1 MRTRISVL
9 LLAVCACASAQVQAI
24 RAARMVDVKSGAIV
38 EHPVILVEAGRINA
52 VGPDL
57 KPPANA
63 TVIDLGDVTL
73 LPGFIDCHTHL
84 FHRYSPY
91 IGDGDS
97 LVLEA
102 NEMSTAKRAL
112 LSTKM
117 AMEDLLAGFT
127 TVRDVGNSGVSGAVA
142 LREAIDEG
150 WVVGPRVVA
159 CTRALSPLGGQFPK
173 LTPEAQALVT
183 QEYVPISGVEE
194 AKRAVRQAVLDGA
207 DCIKVI
213 ADSGDLLLSQEE
225 LEAIVQEAHRLKRKV
240 AAHAIAE
247 EGVWNAIRAGVDSI
261 EHAYTLTED
270 QAKLMAQKKI
280 FLVPTDMPL
289 KEWLLGLD
297 ITPAQQKRVETNY
310 GYFTLHCRQRLA
322 LAIRNGVKIAAG
334 SDSYGDRKPLT
345 RGQTSRLML
354 QSYAESGMAP
364 IEVLR
369 STTSNAAELLGLQD
383 EIGSLEPGKTADIVA
398 VNGDPLRNPE
408 ALQKVC
414 FVMKAGM
421 VVKSVKSGD

>member
-1 MRTRISVL
+1 
-9 LLAVCACASAQVQAI
+9 
-24 RAARMVDVKSGAIV
+24 MVDVKSGAIV